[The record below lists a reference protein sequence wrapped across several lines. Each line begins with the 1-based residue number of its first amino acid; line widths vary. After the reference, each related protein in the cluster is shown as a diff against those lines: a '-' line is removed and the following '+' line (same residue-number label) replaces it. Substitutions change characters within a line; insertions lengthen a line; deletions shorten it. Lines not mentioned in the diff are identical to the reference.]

1 MSMWKMSRFLGRTAV
16 LTAAMGGLTMQG
28 GAPWVAVDPG
38 PAVHADLRGV
48 TLLDASGYQIYF
60 KNFGKSTLHFG
71 FYLEGIQTA
80 NSVST
85 NRRIHLKPGNLVG
98 PLSLKPEP
106 GVKGTIRLRA
116 VALVEGDKDSTAS

>member
-16 LTAAMGGLTMQG
+16 LTAAMGGLTMHG
-28 GAPWVAVDPG
+28 GAPWVAVDTG
-38 PAVHADLRGV
+38 LAVHADLRGV
-48 TLLDASGYQIYF
+48 ILLDASGYQVYL

-71 FYLEGIQTA
+71 FYLEGTQTA
-80 NSVST
+80 NSVIT

-98 PLSLKPEP
+98 PLRLKSEP